1 MFLWL
6 PAYSVTHL
14 ISFCSIFLAYI
25 SHYIYV
31 FNCYYSVIIVY
42 KGFSSHSVVDSRK
55 DWDNRRHSLLR
66 GLSVAAVALVQSLP
80 TSESNDSCD
89 ESHKESSPTVS
100 PSTHSAASSKD
111 EKDTVDGNALLKLR
125 KSRMRKPKRKLKI
138 KEEGRYDNKSNMYF
152 QALFWGILLSRLWL
166 HWDFIVILLIPITFY
181 ALKQLL
187 GYWSSSICS
196 SAPSV
201 FLLSHW
207 DNLKSWANERKRALI
222 PTPLSGL
229 FKGGIKVDLTVSLL
243 P

>member
-1 MFLWL
+1 MK
-6 PAYSVTHL
+6 T
-14 ISFCSIFLAYI
+14 LAW
-25 SHYIYV
+25 SHSQHRCTFVQCLLYCITNDILLHKIT
-31 FNCYYSVIIVY
+31 FQQS
-42 KGFSSHSVVDSRK
+42 KSFSSHSIVNSK
-55 DWDNRRHSLLR
+55 EDWENRRRSLFR

-80 TSESNDSCD
+80 TSGSNDSCD

-111 EKDTVDGNALLKLR
+111 DKDTVDGKALLKLR
-125 KSRMRKPKRKLKI
+125 RSRMRKPRQKLKI
-138 KEEGRYDNKSNMYF
+138 KEEGRYDSKSKMYF

-187 GYWSSSICS
+187 GYWGSSICS

-201 FLLSHW
+201 YLLSLW
-207 DNLKSWANERKRALI
+207 DNLKTWADERKQALI

-229 FKGGIKVDLTVSLL
+229 FKGGIKVDLTVS